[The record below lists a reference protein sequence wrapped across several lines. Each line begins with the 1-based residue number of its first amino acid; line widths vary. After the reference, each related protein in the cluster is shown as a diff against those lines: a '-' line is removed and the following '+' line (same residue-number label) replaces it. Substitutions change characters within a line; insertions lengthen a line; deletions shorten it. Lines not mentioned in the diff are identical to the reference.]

1 MRLMWIVVIGYLYL
15 RNFSFGHAENTT
27 HANTT
32 RLCRNNCKLS
42 SVAFQPSFTLPSDCG
57 SISAFYGCRVE
68 INVNYTRHTFAVTFS
83 GYTENSIEMFEVDYD
98 YFVDE
103 GLNLHF
109 YRNLFDSTVIFTC
122 LTDDHCTDEYA
133 SIVIQRLI
141 DSESI
146 LYELLPLYLD
156 KSLANRTITCVNDT
170 NDEVPCYG
178 GYCES
183 MIQETITDWSF
194 HDCVYPAESIVL
206 STTELTSL
214 TAFFFQYEPENPSI
228 EQVNDHKMV
237 LLCNVDLC
245 NSMETRNR
253 GKLILDRYNEAA
265 FSIFKSNTTT
275 TTMTSLSS
283 TTTTIPQTTSP
294 TSIYSSSS
302 PGLFTS
308 AALTTSSTD
317 ENILSSSKVLRD
329 LSENEQTFSLLAQE
343 KSNFTVPYIL
353 IRFGMILNKAR
364 KTHS

>member
-1 MRLMWIVVIGYLYL
+1 MRLTWIVVIGYLYL
-15 RNFSFGHAENTT
+15 RNFILGQAENTT

-32 RLCRNNCKLS
+32 RLCRNNCRLS

-122 LTDDHCTDEYA
+122 LTDDQCTDEYA

-156 KSLANRTITCVNDT
+156 KSLVNRTITCVNDT
-170 NDEVPCYG
+170 NDEVLCYG

-183 MIQETITDWSF
+183 MVQETITDWSF

-214 TAFFFQYEPENPSI
+214 TAFFFQYEPENPST

-275 TTMTSLSS
+275 TTMTSSSSLSS
-283 TTTTIPQTTSP
+283 TTTTIVQTTNP

-302 PGLFTS
+302 PELFTATSSSSFTS

-329 LSENEQTFSLLAQE
+329 LSENEQTFSLLAQK
-343 KSNFTVPYIL
+343 KSDFTIL
-353 IRFGMILNKAR
+353 QYLIY
-364 KTHS
+364 